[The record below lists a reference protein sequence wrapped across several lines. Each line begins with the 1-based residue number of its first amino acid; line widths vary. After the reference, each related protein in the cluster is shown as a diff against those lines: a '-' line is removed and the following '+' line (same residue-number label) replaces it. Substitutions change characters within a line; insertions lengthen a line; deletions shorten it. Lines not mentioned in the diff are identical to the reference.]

1 MTATEVRLLV
11 GGDKIGG
18 DSGLFGPESVTW
30 RVHGHRATLI
40 GGMRALL
47 VQALH
52 PLAMAGVAE
61 HSDYRSD
68 PWGRLRRTSEFM
80 MVATYGTSA
89 AAEAFGARVQA
100 VHAHVQGVDPLTGR
114 HYRAGDPELLAWVH
128 NVLAHSLLLAKR
140 RYGGGIAQEDANR
153 YLVEMVRMA
162 ELVGTPRD
170 LVPTT
175 TSDLRDYLRGVEGLV
190 ASPVAKQ
197 AARIILAPPLPLAIR
212 PLWAIPA
219 AAAVGLVPARLRA
232 MYGFPWFAPADPAVR
247 AGMTALFGV
256 LGAVSPG
263 GPPAQRAAEARLA
276 A

>member
-1 MTATEVRLLV
+1 MIR
-11 GGDKIGG
+11 G

-30 RVHGHRATLI
+30 RVHGHPSTLI

-61 HSDYRSD
+61 HSDYRTD
-68 PWGRLRRTSEFM
+68 PWGRLRRTSEFV
-80 MVATYGTSA
+80 MVATYGS
-89 AAEAFGARVQA
+89 AAEAEAIGNQVRA
-100 VHAHVQGVDPLTGR
+100 VHTHVRGIDPVTGR
-114 HYRAGDPELLAWVH
+114 AYRADDPELLAFVH

-140 RYGGGIAQEDANR
+140 RYGGGISKTDADA

-162 ELVGTPRD
+162 ELVGTPAA

-175 TSDLRDYLRGVEGLV
+175 SGDLRDYLRGVQGLV
-190 ASPVAKQ
+190 ASPVAKR
-197 AARIILAPPLPLAIR
+197 AARVVLAPPLPLAAR
-212 PLWAIPA
+212 PLWVVPA
-219 AAAVGLVPARLRA
+219 GAAVGLLPARLRA
-232 MYGFPWFAPADPAVR
+232 MYGFCWFTPADPAVR

-256 LGAVSPG
+256 LGRVSPG
-263 GPPAQRAAEARLA
+263 GPPARRAAEARMA

>member
-1 MTATEVRLLV
+1 M
-11 GGDKIGG
+11 ISG

-30 RVHGHRATLI
+30 KVHGHPATLI

-61 HSDYRSD
+61 HSDFRSD
-68 PWGRLRRTSEFM
+68 PWGRLRRTSEFV
-80 MVATYGTSA
+80 MVATYGTTA
-89 AAEAFGARVQA
+89 EAEAFGERVQR
-100 VHAHVQGVDPLTGR
+100 VHRRVQGIDPVTGR
-114 HYRAGDPELLAWVH
+114 SYRAGDPELLAWVH

-140 RYGGGIAQEDANR
+140 RYGGGISKAEADR

-162 ELVGTPRD
+162 ELVGTPPG

-175 TSDLRDYLRGVEGLV
+175 TGDLGDYLRGVRGLV

-197 AARIILAPPLPLAIR
+197 AAHVVLAPPLPLAAR
-212 PLWAIPA
+212 PLWAVPA
-219 AAAVGLVPARLRA
+219 GAAVGLVPARLRA

-247 AGMTALFGV
+247 AAMTALFGV
-256 LGAVSPG
+256 VGLVSPG
-263 GPPAQRAAEARLA
+263 GPPARRAAEARLA

>member
-1 MTATEVRLLV
+1 M
-11 GGDKIGG
+11 IGG
-18 DSGLFGPESVTW
+18 DRGLFGPESVTW
-30 RVHGHRATLI
+30 KVHGHRATLI

-68 PWGRLRRTSEFM
+68 PWGRLRRTSEFL
-80 MVATYGTSA
+80 MVATYGTTA
-89 AAEAFGARVQA
+89 AAQAFGQQVQV
-100 VHAHVQGVDPLTGR
+100 VHAHVHGVDPVTGR
-114 HYRAGDPELLAWVH
+114 PYRADDPELLAWVH

-140 RYGGGIAQEDANR
+140 RYGGGISQADANA

-175 TSDLRDYLRGVEGLV
+175 TGDLGEYLRGVEGLV
-190 ASPVAKQ
+190 ASAVAKR
-197 AARIILAPPLPLAIR
+197 AARIVLAPPLPLAAR

-247 AGMTALFGV
+247 AAMTALFGV
-256 LGAVSPG
+256 LGVVAPG
-263 GPPAQRAAEARLA
+263 GPPAQRAALARLA